1 MKKNKLKEN
10 PMMMSRKARRMN
22 KGLSVATEDEMDIK
36 SFIIILVVIVLI
48 IVGIYFV
55 TSHIQKKNEVEELEV
70 TAGEIDYEITSV
82 GTILNRPYDEY
93 YVLVYDSK
101 DSAAVKYSGLM
112 ARYSE
117 KSNLGLK
124 DYIKI
129 YYCDLDN
136 ALNKPYYNVNNDNKS
151 NPKAT
156 KVQDFDFGDLTLL
169 KIKDGKITN
178 YIEDY
183 KTIQEKLK

>member
-1 MKKNKLKEN
+1 MKKNSLKEN

-55 TSHIQKKNEVEELEV
+55 TSHIQKKNEVEEPEV

-82 GTILNRPYDEY
+82 GTILNRPYEEY

-101 DSAAVKYSGLM
+101 DSAAVKYSSLM
-112 ARYSE
+112 ARYI
-117 KSNLGLK
+117 SNSSAK

-129 YYCDLDN
+129 YYCDLN
-136 ALNKPYYNVNNDNKS
+136 NNLNKPYYNVNNDNKS

-156 KVQDFDFGDLTLL
+156 KVKDFDFGALTLL